1 MLTFTVPT
9 TFTCTYL
16 LYCCT
21 YLMHIT
27 CIFTVLNIHIC
38 ITHWTTCTKLHIH
51 INYCTL
57 SLKCLAFSWFWYF
70 TWACKVSKPFK
81 KPGKRQTFRPNV
93 HYMYVHIYFTAC
105 TYSLLHAYILCMQ
118 NVHTYCTSR
127 TFSLWT
133 AVQPGLGP
141 WLLVSEN
148 SRRHV
153 GSLGFPG
160 TGQRRVFQK
169 NSSPLQ
175 GIPKVSIWLVYVL

>member
-1 MLTFTVPT
+1 M
-9 TFTCTYL
+9 
-16 LYCCT
+16 
-21 YLMHIT
+21 
-27 CIFTVLNIHIC
+27 
-38 ITHWTTCTKLHIH
+38 
-51 INYCTL
+51 
-57 SLKCLAFSWFWYF
+57 SSDSWFWYF

-81 KPGKRQTFRPNV
+81 KPGKRQICRPTV
-93 HYMYVHIYFTAC
+93 HYMYIHIYFTAC
-105 TYSLLHAYILCMQ
+105 TYSLFHTYILIQ

-175 GIPKVSIWLVYVL
+175 GIPKVSMCCRWTLKIVSTRVDPHRKQLKTFFKICMAADVYESIGCNC